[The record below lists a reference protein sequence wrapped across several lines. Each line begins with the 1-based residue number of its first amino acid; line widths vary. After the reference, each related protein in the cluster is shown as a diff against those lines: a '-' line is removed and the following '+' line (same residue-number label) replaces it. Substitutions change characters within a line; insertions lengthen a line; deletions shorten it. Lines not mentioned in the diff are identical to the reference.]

1 MEQLVIDIESNDD
14 AQLIKELLKRFKKVE
29 VKSFISDINE
39 KELQFRIQQGI
50 KDADSGNIKEWNIVK
65 ANLTKKILSQKNK

>member
-29 VKSFISDINE
+29 VKSFVTSITE
-39 KELQFRIQQGI
+39 KEMQFRIQQGLR
-50 KDADSGNIKEWNIVK
+50 DADRANVKKWETVKE
-65 ANLTKKILSQKNK
+65 NLVHKIQSYKNK